1 MLLFFLKQPHPALF
15 TVQHNSNCNIL
26 IILLHIIKCNP
37 CIYFCVF
44 FFLCL
49 CRGRCMRRYLR
60 KRQTDIVT
68 SLGWPESSLE
78 TALLSCL
85 EVAVLGEQSR

>member
-1 MLLFFLKQPHPALF
+1 
-15 TVQHNSNCNIL
+15 
-26 IILLHIIKCNP
+26 
-37 CIYFCVF
+37 
-44 FFLCL
+44 
-49 CRGRCMRRYLR
+49 MRRYLR